1 MSNKVTEC
9 RMLSTSGLLGYGFPE
24 ASLKLGLERN
34 PDIIGVDGGS
44 TDPGPYYLGSG
55 ECLNSVKAMKR
66 DLRLMLIAARSK
78 KVPMVIGSCGGG
90 GADPHLAEVARLAR
104 EIAREEG
111 LKFRMATIRAD
122 QDRNAVASWVRDGRV
137 TALRAVPELTEMT
150 VQRSARIVGMM
161 GAEPFMRALDQ
172 GAEVILA
179 ARASDAA
186 SWAGCAMHK
195 GLPPAP
201 SWYAGK
207 MLECGTAAA
216 LPKGHDCIMVTVRP
230 DHVEVEPASPARKCT
245 PFSVANHALHENA
258 SPTIHEEPGGLL
270 DATDCTFTALSDRA
284 VKVAGMRWT
293 TRPYDIKLEGA
304 EMVGYRAITICG
316 TRDPIL
322 IAQIDSYLETVR
334 DDVAGRATAFG
345 VSPEKYQL
353 VFHVYG
359 KDGVMGAGEPVKQ
372 FLSHELGIVVEIV
385 AQDPEDAQAVLAIAR
400 VVIPKVDFPGRL
412 CKSGNMAFPF
422 SPSDISVGPTY
433 KFSVFHVVRTDDPYG
448 MFPIDFEEVH

>member
-179 ARASDAA
+179 A
-186 SWAGCAMHK
+186 CA
-195 GLPPAP
+195 
-201 SWYAGK
+201 
-207 MLECGTAAA
+207 
-216 LPKGHDCIMVTVRP
+216 TVNSIIRREKIN
-230 DHVEVEPASPARKCT
+230 EV
-245 PFSVANHALHENA
+245 
-258 SPTIHEEPGGLL
+258 
-270 DATDCTFTALSDRA
+270 
-284 VKVAGMRWT
+284 
-293 TRPYDIKLEGA
+293 
-304 EMVGYRAITICG
+304 
-316 TRDPIL
+316 
-322 IAQIDSYLETVR
+322 
-334 DDVAGRATAFG
+334 
-345 VSPEKYQL
+345 
-353 VFHVYG
+353 
-359 KDGVMGAGEPVKQ
+359 DGVLIM
-372 FLSHELGIVVEIV
+372 
-385 AQDPEDAQAVLAIAR
+385 DCNAVLLKTAEGMGDLYKSIGLQASR
-400 VVIPKVDFPGRL
+400 RL
-412 CKSGNMAFPF
+412 LYSGPQKKSL
-422 SPSDISVGPTY
+422 
-433 KFSVFHVVRTDDPYG
+433 DDWRKLYNFRSSAQLKP
-448 MFPIDFEEVH
+448 